1 MNRTT
6 LFVLAVVLA
15 VVASACSDDS
25 APPSV
30 ASLEVESSTTS
41 PAEVESDPLA
51 DSEAA
56 MLAFTQCLRD
66 QGIDVGDPTV
76 DANGNLQLPPIEF
89 TVEAEVADPND
100 LPDPSD
106 FEDLIA
112 PCEEHLAGVVMNSA
126 PVDTT
131 EIEDTFLAYAA
142 CMRDN
147 GVDMPD
153 PDFSSGMI
161 DLGGAID
168 GDFEAA
174 DAACKHHLAALGL
187 SEIEVP

>member
-1 MNRTT
+1 MNRRIF
-6 LFVLAVVLA
+6 LVALLALVVLA
-15 VVASACSDDS
+15 AACSDDS

-30 ASLEVESSTTS
+30 ASLETPSTTTS
-41 PAEVESDPLA
+41 PAEAEPDPLA

-66 QGIDVGDPTV
+66 QGIDVDDPTV
-76 DANGNLQLPPIEF
+76 DASGNLQLAPIAFE
-89 TVEAEVADPND
+89 VETSSDDPEAM
-100 LPDPSD
+100 PDPSE
-106 FEDLIA
+106 FEALIGS
-112 PCEEHLAGVVMNSA
+112 CDEHLEGIVMNAA

-131 EIEDTFLAYAA
+131 EMEDSFLAYAA

-168 GDFEAA
+168 STFEAA
-174 DAACKHHLAALGL
+174 DAACKHHLAMFGV
-187 SEIEVP
+187 SEIVAP